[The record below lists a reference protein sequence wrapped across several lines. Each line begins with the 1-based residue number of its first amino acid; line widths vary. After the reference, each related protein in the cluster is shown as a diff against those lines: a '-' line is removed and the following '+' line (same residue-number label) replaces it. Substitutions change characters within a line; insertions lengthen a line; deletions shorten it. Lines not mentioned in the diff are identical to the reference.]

1 MSGVGVDVEGL
12 VGVVLLMG
20 SLVLVVMGFLEVAVI
35 LLLSVLG
42 FVLAVMSLFSVE
54 SWFMYQ

>member
-20 SLVLVVMGFLEVAVI
+20 SLVLVVMGFLEVTVI

-54 SWFMYQ
+54 S